1 MFGNKKLLNE
11 LKEIKKELKKVNI
24 KLTDLRFNVKTENV
38 EPSTK
43 KSNKES
49 VQPVKNIEKTLGGGS
64 PIYKYY
70 ENNLDKINVV
80 LKPNHQSNVDR
91 NNRGFNSYTLSVL
104 ATLLKKGYSKEKIA
118 KTTGVK
124 LTSIA
129 KYLSLGK
136 KLGYFGGRRSV
147 GNNVVY
153 FPIMSYFDTI

>member
-24 KLTDLRFNVKTENV
+24 KLTGLKFNVETENV

-43 KSNKES
+43 KSNKEN
-49 VQPVKNIEKTLGGGS
+49 VKPIKNIEKTLGGGS

-80 LKPNHQSNVDR
+80 LKPSHQHKVDG

-136 KLGYFGGRRSV
+136 KLGYFGGRKGVR
-147 GNNVVY
+147 NNVVY